1 MAKMVQYSF
10 IKEKIFMKWMIIF
23 AFLSLLHAEVIE
35 KTWYTPKV
43 NTSWQWQLTGTL
55 NLNYNVE
62 IYDVDLFDT
71 SKKTIRLLHKK
82 GKKVICYLS
91 AGSYENWRADAH
103 QFSEAMKGK
112 KMDGWDELWL
122 DIRNPQLKS
131 IMSARIKLAQEKG
144 CDGIEADNIDGYV
157 NESGFP
163 LTAKEQLDYNKFLAS
178 QAHKRGLSIG
188 LKNDLDQIKKLVNIY
203 DFAINEQCHEYDECD
218 KLKPFIEQNKAVL
231 NVEYTQK
238 YKNNFQGARDNLCA
252 NAQKEQFSTLIMP
265 YDLDDSFRY
274 SCD

>member
-1 MAKMVQYSF
+1 MVQYSF